1 MSAIRNYLRVPKTRL
16 VITNSAA
23 CRVILVGERI
33 RVEKISLQ
41 YL

>member
-1 MSAIRNYLRVPKTRL
+1 MWAIRNYLPVPKTRL
-16 VITNSAA
+16 VITISAT
-23 CRVILVGERI
+23 CKVILVGERI